1 MSFCSPD
8 ADACIEKISKR
19 HGDCQISCTGLYA
32 VVWHQADDSNDPMKK
47 KFAWMTSEYHRYLN
61 DYANNLLYNSSSKSL
76 SRPPKDNI
84 YILTFY
90 FFYLLSASPKG
101 FPSLQLVQIYFI
113 PASYDEIERDRKLTL
128 EAQLGMIGGTM
139 GLLTG
144 FSILRFID

>member
-8 ADACIEKISKR
+8 ANACIQKISKG
-19 HGDCQISCTGLYA
+19 HSDCRISCTGLYA
-32 VVWHQADDSNDPMKK
+32 VVWYQVDDGNDPMKK

-76 SRPPKDNI
+76 SRTSKDNI
-84 YILTFY
+84 NLLL
-90 FFYLLSASPKG
+90 FYLLSASPKG

>member
-8 ADACIEKISKR
+8 ANACIEKISKR

-32 VVWHQADDSNDPMKK
+32 VVWYQADDSDDPMKK

-76 SRPPKDNI
+76 SRTSKENF
-84 YILTFY
+84 LL
-90 FFYLLSASPKG
+90 FYLLSASPKG
-101 FPSLQLVQIYFI
+101 FPSLQLVQIYFV

>member
-1 MSFCSPD
+1 
-8 ADACIEKISKR
+8 
-19 HGDCQISCTGLYA
+19 
-32 VVWHQADDSNDPMKK
+32 
-47 KFAWMTSEYHRYLN
+47 MTSEYHRYLN

-76 SRPPKDNI
+76 SRPTKDKI
-84 YILTFY
+84 TFLL
-90 FFYLLSASPKG
+90 FYLLSASPKG
-101 FPSLQLVQIYFI
+101 FPSLQLVQIYFV

>member
-19 HGDCQISCTGLYA
+19 HSDCRISCTGLYA
-32 VVWHQADDSNDPMKK
+32 VVWYQANDSDDPMKK
-47 KFAWMTSEYHRYLN
+47 KFAWMKSEYHRYLN

-76 SRPPKDNI
+76 SRTSKDNI
-84 YILTFY
+84 NLLL
-90 FFYLLSASPKG
+90 FYLLSASPKG
-101 FPSLQLVQIYFI
+101 FPSLQLVQIYFV

-128 EAQLGMIGGTM
+128 EAQLGLIGGTM

>member
-1 MSFCSPD
+1 
-8 ADACIEKISKR
+8 
-19 HGDCQISCTGLYA
+19 
-32 VVWHQADDSNDPMKK
+32 
-47 KFAWMTSEYHRYLN
+47 MTSEYHRYLN

-101 FPSLQLVQIYFI
+101 FPSLQLVQIYFV